1 MSRLAEPVKVEFYSG
16 SKQEETPRAFWVRGE
31 RVEVA
36 RVVGEHLEETHPER
50 LRRRRL
56 EVETAK
62 GQRWVLTY
70 DEATRTWWLEEVGR

>member
-16 SKQEETPRAFWVRGE
+16 SKPEETPRAFWVGGE

-36 RVVGEHLEETHPER
+36 RVVEEHLEETHPER

-70 DEATRTWWLEEVGR
+70 DEATRIWWLEEAGR